1 MNTFMSFVFNADT
14 LRQHLRTAWMT
25 CYDFEFIDNKVIG
38 GVEKSLPAVSE
49 IIKHIERK
57 ATGKIT
63 S

>member
-1 MNTFMSFVFNADT
+1 
-14 LRQHLRTAWMT
+14 MT

-63 S
+63 D

>member
-1 MNTFMSFVFNADT
+1 
-14 LRQHLRTAWMT
+14 
-25 CYDFEFIDNKVIG
+25 VIG

-63 S
+63 D